1 MKTICCGR
9 KIAVL
14 TGIACVAAG
23 AASSALAQYPDRP
36 IRYIV
41 ASAPGGSPDVGA
53 RILAAELGQFLGQQV
68 VVDNRAGAGGSIG
81 TDLIAKAPPDGYTIG
96 PGNIQTMAINRLL
109 LKLPYDPDK
118 DLRKIAYGY
127 ATTNILAVNVAIP
140 AKSVKELVEHA
151 RANPGKLLHA
161 GVIGSSNHL
170 SSELFKLMTGTRMSF
185 IAYKGAQQGI
195 TDMIGGQVHL
205 TLENIA
211 ALLPH
216 VKAGRVRGLA
226 VTSIARSRAAP
237 ELPTID
243 ESGLPGFD
251 MAPWSGLIAPA
262 GVPAAVVARLNAEF
276 NRALALPAVREKLL
290 AMGLEATGGTPE
302 QFDQHV
308 RREVAKWADV
318 VKRAGIRLE

>member
-1 MKTICCGR
+1 MTIRCGR
-9 KIAVL
+9 IMAAL
-14 TGIACVAAG
+14 AGISCVAAG
-23 AASSALAQYPDRP
+23 AGGSALAQYPDRP

-41 ASAPGGSPDVGA
+41 PSAPGGSPDVGA

-81 TDLIAKAPPDGYTIG
+81 TDLIAKALPDGYTIG
-96 PGNIQTMAINRLL
+96 PGNIQTMAINRIL

-127 ATTNILAVNVAIP
+127 ATTNVLAVNEGLPVR
-140 AKSVKELVEHA
+140 SVKDLVEHV

-185 IAYKGAQQGI
+185 VPYKGAQQAI
-195 TDMIGGQVHL
+195 TEMIGGQVHL
-205 TLENIA
+205 MLENIA

-226 VTSIARSRAAP
+226 VTSITRSRAAP

-243 ESGLPGFD
+243 ESGIPGFE
-251 MAPWSGLIAPA
+251 MTPWSGLIAPA
-262 GVPAAVVARLNAEF
+262 GVPATVVSRLNAEF

-290 AMGLEATGGTPE
+290 SMGLEATGGTPE
-302 QFDQHV
+302 QFEQHV
-308 RREVAKWADV
+308 KREVAKWADV

>member
-1 MKTICCGR
+1 MTIHRSGTVV
-9 KIAVL
+9 AV
-14 TGIACVAAG
+14 TAITCVAAC
-23 AASSALAQYPDRP
+23 AAGSALAQYPDRP

-53 RILAAELGQFLGQQV
+53 RILAVELSRFLGQQL

-81 TDLIAKAPPDGYTIG
+81 TDMIAKAAPDGYTIG
-96 PGNIQTMAINRLL
+96 PGNIQTMAINRIL

-127 ATTNILAVNVAIP
+127 STTNILAVNVAIP
-140 AKSVKELVEHA
+140 AKSVKELIEHA

-226 VTSIARSRAAP
+226 VTSITRSRAAP

-262 GVPAAVVARLNAEF
+262 GIPAAVVARLNTEF
-276 NRALALPAVREKLL
+276 NKALALPAVREKLV

-308 RREVAKWADV
+308 RREAAKWADV
-318 VKRAGIRLE
+318 AKRAGIKLE